1 MLRYD
6 SANMP
11 NTPPLDWN
19 DLRYFLAVAR
29 GGSTLAAGRALR
41 VSQTTVARRIAA
53 LEEAVKLTL
62 FEKRQAGYALTPEGV
77 ELLAHAEAVEA
88 AAERFDSAA
97 LASTR
102 DLSGNVRVTTEE
114 IFAVTLLAP
123 MLRELHELH
132 PRIRIEL
139 DTAQAIRDL
148 GAGEADIAMR
158 STIQPDGN
166 GLVGRRV
173 CRDDW
178 TLYCSRD
185 YAERNSVPEKP
196 DDLRNHAIIGGGGG
210 DLWRHYQA
218 WLRNLG
224 LEDQVA
230 MHHASSTGLLSG
242 VRSGFGIA
250 VLPCIVADG
259 EPDLIRCLPP
269 LADHERSFWLLTH
282 ERVRNTP
289 RVRTVI
295 DFLYERLKRHAA
307 SLSARPQEAN
317 LERRQQRHA

>member
-1 MLRYD
+1 MLRYH
-6 SANMP
+6 SANMTNGP
-11 NTPPLDWN
+11 SLDWN
-19 DLRYFLAVAR
+19 DLRCFLAVAR

-77 ELLAHAEAVEA
+77 ELLSHAEAVE
-88 AAERFDSAA
+88 SAA
-97 LASTR
+97 QGFESAASASTR

-123 MLRELHELH
+123 MLRELRELH
-132 PRIRIEL
+132 PDIRIEL
-139 DTAQAIRDL
+139 DTSQAVRDL

-158 STIQPDGN
+158 STTQAEGN
-166 GLVGRRV
+166 GLVGRRICV
-173 CRDDW
+173 DDW
-178 TLYCSRD
+178 TLYCSAD
-185 YAERNSVPEKP
+185 YASRNGLPESVE
-196 DDLRNHAIIGGGGG
+196 DLKNHTIIGGGGG
-210 DLWRHYQA
+210 NLWKHYQA
-218 WLRNLG
+218 WLQSLG

-250 VLPCIVADG
+250 VLPCIVADA
-259 EPDLIRCLPP
+259 EPDLIRCAVPRRN
-269 LADHERSFWLLTH
+269 HERVFWLLTH
-282 ERVRNTP
+282 ERVRNAP

-307 SLSARPQEAN
+307 ALPGPLGQAAPVAA
-317 LERRQQRHA
+317 LQQQA